1 LEDNT
6 GQQKKFFLLENKI
19 NEVFEL
25 HHRGKGK
32 PRSEM
37 QNINYEN
44 YEYVLFNEN
53 KHKVEYYKIHS
64 KNMKYI

>member
-1 LEDNT
+1 MYSMV
-6 GQQKKFFLLENKI
+6 LENKI

-25 HHRGKGK
+25 HHRGKGI
-32 PRSEM
+32 PTSQM

-44 YEYVLFNEN
+44 YEDVSFNSN
-53 KHKVEYYKIHS
+53 KHKVEYCKIHS